1 MLASAFFLEK
11 SSVER
16 PLKDVFAEFRLCLF
30 LTDLLYWGGI
40 VDAWCKF
47 VPFEIFFIK
56 YIDESLAI
64 FLRAKSNHAL
74 STVFIF
80 VSYREKHVFTL
91 CIIPPILSH
100 SVLCFFAFNV

>member
-1 MLASAFFLEK
+1 MLNAMLASAFFLEK

-47 VPFEIFFIK
+47 VPIEIFFIK
-56 YIDESLAI
+56 LFFLIDIEV
-64 FLRAKSNHAL
+64 NN
-74 STVFIF
+74 
-80 VSYREKHVFTL
+80 
-91 CIIPPILSH
+91 
-100 SVLCFFAFNV
+100 FF